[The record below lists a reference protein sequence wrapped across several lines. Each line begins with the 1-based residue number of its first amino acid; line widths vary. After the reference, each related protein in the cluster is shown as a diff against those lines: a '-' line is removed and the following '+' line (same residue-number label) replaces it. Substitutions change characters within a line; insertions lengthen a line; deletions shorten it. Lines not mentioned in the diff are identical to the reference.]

1 MFINTTKS
9 WLNNTTKS
17 LVKVWQKLNFLFM
30 NEKNEKLDFAE
41 RLRNAM
47 INAGYEPRPSV
58 LEKGFN
64 TRYWGRSVT
73 VQAVTRWLR
82 GEAIPSQEKLQ
93 VLAEWLKVEPHALRF
108 GAEAA
113 ESIRAKRQQWEEGLD
128 FQEREAIERYLN
140 LPAPQRKIVREVIE
154 TFSKAYPNK

>member
-1 MFINTTKS
+1 
-9 WLNNTTKS
+9 
-17 LVKVWQKLNFLFM
+17 M
-30 NEKNEKLDFAE
+30 NEKNEKQEFAQ

-47 INAGYEPRPSV
+47 LANGYEARPTV

-93 VLAEWLKVEPHALRF
+93 VLAEWLKIEPHALRF
-108 GAEAA
+108 GEQAA
-113 ESIRAKRQQWEEGLD
+113 ESIRAKRRQWDEALD
-128 FQEREAIERYLN
+128 FQERETIERYLG
-140 LPAPQRKIVREVIE
+140 LPAQQRKVVREVIE
-154 TFSKAYPNK
+154 AFAKAFPNEASTL